1 LKWKSHIAIAKAI
14 SVSLGFPEDLEKAF
28 SQGSI
33 EPDKRPDK
41 IVKVGFRGSAYMSR
55 APHHKP
61 RLGVVM
67 KHVWNARLSYLDR
80 DHIEAVKSLGRA
92 LHYVQ
97 DSCVSKGFL
106 GLSHNSREKDLL
118 RQKVSEDAIKMGF
131 NMAVCSPHYVKNTI
145 RSVKPSG
152 DLSEIM
158 HQACMYSAAIAK
170 AVLVEKNPS
179 NELLADF
186 ESVEKKYRKRTIPI
200 SIGIIVMIF
209 LGSLVALI
217 LWRLELWHLAILVAS
232 SILAGYIAQRLDLK
246 YHYLKEEAKWFRIR

>member
-1 LKWKSHIAIAKAI
+1 M
-14 SVSLGFPEDLEKAF
+14 SLGFPKDLEKAF

-41 IVKVGFRGSAYMSR
+41 IVRVGGRGRAYRSR

-67 KHVWNARLSYLDR
+67 KHVWNARLSYLDK

-106 GLSHNSREKDLL
+106 SLSHNSREEDLL
-118 RQKVSEDAIKMGF
+118 RQMVSEDSIKMGF
-131 NMAVCSPHYVKNTI
+131 NMAVCSPHYVKDTI

-158 HQACMYSAAIAK
+158 RQACLYSAAIAK
-170 AVLVEKNPS
+170 AVLGEKKPS
-179 NELLADF
+179 SKLLVDFGSANE
-186 ESVEKKYRKRTIPI
+186 KYRKRTIPV
-200 SIGIIVMIF
+200 SIGVIIVI
-209 LGSLVALI
+209 LLASLVAFI
-217 LWRLELWHLAILVAS
+217 FWRLELWHLAILVAS
-232 SILAGYIAQRLDLK
+232 SISAGYIAQRFDLK